1 MPFLVLLAS
10 LVAALVPPQP
20 LDVLRDWDARREAAW
35 VAGSPAAVRELYLPG
50 SSAGE
55 YDARLL
61 RRYRDRGLHVH
72 RLRTQVLRAA
82 VLEQRPDR
90 LVLRVTD
97 RVAVL
102 EVTRAGESVR
112 LPRDGART
120 RVVELRL
127 VEGRWLVADVSE
139 P

>member
-1 MPFLVLLAS
+1 MSIAALL
-10 LVAALVPPQP
+10 AALVPPQP
-20 LDVLRDWDARREAAW
+20 LDVLHEWDGRREAAW
-35 VAGSPAAVRELYLPG
+35 AAGSPAAVRELYVPG

-55 YDARLL
+55 YDAALV
-61 RRYRDRGLHVH
+61 RRYRDRGLRVQ

-82 VLEQRPDR
+82 VLEQRPGR

-102 EVTRAGESVR
+102 EVTRAGEPVR

-120 RVVELRL
+120 RTVELRL
-127 VEGRWLVADVSE
+127 VEDRWLVAGVSGS
-139 P
+139 